1 MDMILALLA
10 FVNAFVLETGTL
22 PTQADIAARFIET
35 PNVGWWLAHVVRMGY
50 MFEHMLSYELS
61 VEGLDHLH
69 KGDGTLKLV
78 SGSMLITCPD
88 EATRQQLNGYLID
101 HMPMNHKDGWQAGC
115 NERMAY
121 GATRQQI
128 PAYFA
133 QWFPAE
139 TAAEFRPVSLK
150 TTYKGYSIVGK
161 TDPDSYYSD
170 VPNDL
175 DNAAEIY
182 YPDGVFMSWV
192 SQPGKVGV
200 SMKSAESVIEEYLN
214 PHEPDT
220 AVIRAAIWGD
230 YID

>member
-88 EATRQQLNGYLID
+88 E
-101 HMPMNHKDGWQAGC
+101 
-115 NERMAY
+115 
-121 GATRQQI
+121 ATRQQI